1 MPVTDEMVCF
11 SLYAATRATTQAYR
25 TLLEPWGL
33 TYPQYLVLVTL
44 WVEGDQTVS
53 SLGDHLQLDSG
64 TLSPLL
70 KRMEQADLVRRER
83 RSTDER
89 VVTVTTGERGRS
101 LRTEL
106 AHVPAAVAA
115 GTGLADERSAAEL
128 IATLQRLTETMH
140 RAATTSAPGAP
151 AAPSDPAGLA
161 TAAPGGTG
169 ASRPSA

>member
-53 SLGDHLQLDSG
+53 GLGDHLQLDSG

-89 VVTVTTGERGRS
+89 VVTVTTGDRGRS
-101 LRTEL
+101 LRAEL
-106 AHVPAAVAA
+106 AHVPTRIAA
-115 GTGLADERSAAEL
+115 GTGLPDAAAAADL
-128 IATLQRLTETMH
+128 IATLHRLTETMH
-140 RAATTSAPGAP
+140 AAATTPTVPRDSA
-151 AAPSDPAGLA
+151 
-161 TAAPGGTG
+161 
-169 ASRPSA
+169 

>member
-1 MPVTDEMVCF
+1 VHNLVACDGVVMPVTDEMVCF

-44 WVEGDQTVS
+44 WIEGDQTVS
-53 SLGDHLQLDSG
+53 SLGEHLQLDSG

-70 KRMEQADLVRRER
+70 KRMEQSDLVRRER

-106 AHVPAAVAA
+106 AHVPAAIAA
-115 GTGLADERSAAEL
+115 GTGLADDRSAAEL
-128 IATLQRLTETMH
+128 IATLQHLTETMH
-140 RAATTSAPGAP
+140 QAAQSAPARQ
-151 AAPSDPAGLA
+151 S
-161 TAAPGGTG
+161 
-169 ASRPSA
+169 

>member
-1 MPVTDEMVCF
+1 VHNPVACNSEVMPVTDEMVCF

-25 TLLEPWGL
+25 ALLEPWGL

-83 RSTDER
+83 RSDDER
-89 VVTVTTGERGRS
+89 VVTVTPGERGS
-101 LRTEL
+101 TLRTEL
-106 AHVPAAVAA
+106 AHVPAAIAA
-115 GTGLADERSAAEL
+115 GTGLTDERSAAEL
-128 IATLQRLTETMH
+128 IATLHRLTETMH
-140 RAATTSAPGAP
+140 RAAAASPAQPAP
-151 AAPSDPAGLA
+151 APFAPAPPA
-161 TAAPGGTG
+161 
-169 ASRPSA
+169 